1 MKIIKIPAAEILWK
15 SNRFDLI
22 FKYKTL
28 VDSEGFAQNKS
39 IYYEN
44 YIRHIQAFNNFF
56 EEEPKKN
63 SREDFLLSFKKTY
76 ESIKKLNFDAKL
88 SYVTINHQMQLLD
101 GAHRLAICAYLNETI
116 YAKVEDG
123 ECEYNSDYFI
133 KAGLPLSIADLHA
146 LYFIE
151 KCPSITLGFLHSC
164 VSKTE
169 EVKISKLLK
178 TKAPIFYKKEINLN
192 FNGYVNFKKICY
204 APNSNEESWIG
215 SEKNKYAGAK
225 DHALSSFGPHPL
237 RMYVFACKP
246 EDLIPVKKEIRDI
259 LQKGNFSFH
268 SSESKAEAV
277 RLGEYFLNINTKR
290 FYESYP
296 FELEIEN
303 KLNKYLSIAK
313 LLNSKV
319 QSLDDICLSGSCV
332 LDIFNIRSARD
343 LDYITI
349 KDQYKT
355 IPGSPFSNHDSEK
368 MYYPHFDAL
377 IYDPKNFLKLC
388 GLKVLNLNNILQL
401 KLKRKEFPKDF
412 IDIIKILFFY
422 LKSKYV

>member
-1 MKIIKIPAAEILWK
+1 MKIIKIPATEILWK

-28 VDSEGFAQNKS
+28 VDSEGFAQNRF

-44 YIRHIQAFNNFF
+44 YIRHIKAFNNFF
-56 EEEPKKN
+56 EEEPRKT

-76 ESIKKLNFDAKL
+76 ESIKKLNFDEKL
-88 SYVTINHQMQLLD
+88 SFVTINHKLQLLD
-101 GAHRLAICAYLNETI
+101 GAHRLAICAYLNKMI

-123 ECEYNSDYFI
+123 ECEYNSGYFI
-133 KAGLPLSIADLHA
+133 NNGLPSPIADLHA

-164 VSKTE
+164 VSITE
-169 EVKISKLLK
+169 EKKINQLLK
-178 TKAPIFYKKEINLN
+178 TKAPTFYKKELSLN

-204 APNSNEESWIG
+204 APNSNEGSWIG

-237 RMYVFACKP
+237 RMYVFACEP
-246 EDLIPVKKEIRDI
+246 EDLVPVKKEIREI

-277 RLGEYFLNINTKR
+277 RLGEYFLNKNTKK

-313 LLNSKV
+313 LLSSKV
-319 QSLDDICLSGSCV
+319 QSVDDICLSGSCV
-332 LDIFNIRSARD
+332 LDIFNIRPARD

-349 KDQYKT
+349 KDKYKT
-355 IPGSPFSNHDSEK
+355 IPESPFSNHDSEK
-368 MYYPHFDAL
+368 MYYSDFDAL
-377 IYDPKNFLKLC
+377 IYNPKNFLKLC
-388 GLKVLNLNNILQL
+388 GLKIMNLNNILRF
-401 KLKRKEFPKDF
+401 KFKRKEFPKDF
-412 IDIIKILFFY
+412 LDIIKILSFN
-422 LKSKYV
+422 LKSRYV